1 MSATKFLA
9 GFIVGGA
16 LGAVAGILLA
26 PKSGKETREL
36 LVNSAKDAAQR
47 ADETVKEIQSKA
59 DSVVEE
65 MQKKGWIDG
74 LHFIRAWGG
83 NLVNVTGLS
92 QVQITGDGIQYL
104 CDNSTMRK
112 TLEWLRDHAP
122 ALPGMVTT
130 IIGILS

>member
-1 MSATKFLA
+1 M
-9 GFIVGGA
+9 
-16 LGAVAGILLA
+16 
-26 PKSGKETREL
+26 
-36 LVNSAKDAAQR
+36 AKDDYTRIVCIILTYLYSRLRGKTEEQPEMYLQPMTK
-47 ADETVKEIQSKA
+47 DFPVEEGYFYFIL
-59 DSVVEE
+59 EE

-92 QVQITGDGIQYL
+92 HVQITGDGIQYL